1 MTEEIR
7 SPAFMFPAGNDPADV
22 KPEGAV
28 IKVLEKKFGADKVG
42 SHEFPE
48 MIHGWTVRGDV
59 SD

>member
-1 MTEEIR
+1 
-7 SPAFMFPAGNDPADV
+7 MFPAGNDPADV

-42 SHEFPE
+42 SLEFPE